1 MLGLIYGGTAAWLSR
16 EMLPGQGLL
25 KLTLAGIPAAFL
37 MHAGATLFIWVFL
50 KAMGGK
56 ATFLTTYF
64 FIGVAAISLWPL
76 SPFLAI
82 FQIQAAGP
90 VILTALILT
99 GVYGLGV
106 TAKTIQHA
114 FGLSAIRTAAVLS
127 AAVIYIGCFLYLW
140 V

>member
-1 MLGLIYGGTAAWLSR
+1 MHYSATMMRLLSLDPSGIRQVSLNHLPWICLCHVSVLGLIYGGTAAWLSR

-64 FIGVAAISLWPL
+64 SSVSPPYPCGRYPRSWLYFRSRPPAL
-76 SPFLAI
+76 SF
-82 FQIQAAGP
+82 
-90 VILTALILT
+90 
-99 GVYGLGV
+99 
-106 TAKTIQHA
+106 
-114 FGLSAIRTAAVLS
+114 
-127 AAVIYIGCFLYLW
+127 
-140 V
+140 